1 MGQLMKIVRLFAF
14 LLVSLSSLPLIA
26 DHIVLSAYWD
36 GNEAKMPAYDG
47 TCHGAGDLGYR
58 QFNAVQVS
66 SDGEYH
72 IADASDSLPGDV
84 MIAVYDTDFD
94 PDFPETNLIAT
105 FDQGGFVTL
114 ESGRDHIVVVQH
126 WCANVFPDT
135 FGVSL
140 SGPGNISGADIVMP
154 PDWTYGNLG
163 GPGPEADFGGI
174 TRKYAVAGPLTVPDT
189 GLYYM
194 ADVGLFGRLDTELRV
209 YEDAFNPDETEDRL
223 VASVDD
229 SGSVSLIAGKNYVF
243 VTTAHTQGNSGA
255 WQWVLF
261 PPGPL
266 HLNAGLNGAWSDPA
280 IDGQGILIDVLP
292 EFQMV
297 FVAWFTFDLQRPEG
311 GTGPMIGDDGHRW
324 LTAYGNY
331 EAGDNSVSLSIQNVT
346 GGVFDS
352 ASPAVEL
359 ESDYGS
365 IELQFSDCL
374 NGTMTYDIPAG
385 PVGNVI
391 PISRVSADHLDLC
404 AILGSPGP
412 AVISD

>member
-1 MGQLMKIVRLFAF
+1 MKIIRFFTLLLF
-14 LLVSLSSLPLIA
+14 SLSCLPVMA
-26 DHIVLSAYWD
+26 DYVVLSAFWG
-36 GNEAKMPAYDG
+36 GNEAKIPAYDNA
-47 TCHGAGDLGYR
+47 CIGAGDLGYR

-66 SDGEYH
+66 SGGEYH

-84 MIAVYDTDFD
+84 IVAIYDTDFD
-94 PDFPETNLIAT
+94 PASPEANLMAT
-105 FDQGGFVTL
+105 FDQGGGVTL
-114 ESGRDHIVVVQH
+114 QSGRDYIVVVQH
-126 WCANVFPDT
+126 SCVNVFSET

-140 SGPGNISGADIVMP
+140 SGPGNISGADIVAP
-154 PDWTYGNLG
+154 PAWTHGNLG
-163 GPGPEADFGGI
+163 GPGPEADFGGV

-194 ADVGLFGRLDTELRV
+194 ADVGLFDRLDTQLRV
-209 YEDAFNPDETEDRL
+209 YEGTFDPNNTEDRL
-223 VASVDD
+223 LASYDD
-229 SGSVSLIAGKNYVF
+229 SGSVSLIAGKSYVF
-243 VTTAHTQGNSGA
+243 VTPAHTQGNSGA

-280 IDGQGILIDVLP
+280 IDGQGILVDVLP

-297 FVAWFTFDLQRPEG
+297 FVAWFTFDLERPDS

-324 LTAYGNY
+324 LTAFGNY
-331 EAGDNSVSLSIQNVT
+331 QAGDNSVTLSIQNVT

-352 ASPAVEL
+352 ASPAVDR

-385 PVGNVI
+385 LLSDEVV
-391 PISRVSADHLDLC
+391 PISRASADHLDLC
-404 AILGSPGP
+404 GILGSPGP
-412 AVISD
+412 GVITD